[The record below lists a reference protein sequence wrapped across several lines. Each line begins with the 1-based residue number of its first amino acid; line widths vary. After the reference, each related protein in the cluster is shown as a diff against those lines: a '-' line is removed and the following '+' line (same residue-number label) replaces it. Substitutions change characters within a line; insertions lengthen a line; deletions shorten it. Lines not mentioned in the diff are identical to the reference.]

1 MFNEVRVIWK
11 IKMYFRIIKI
21 WTINNKIIIIMRI
34 NNKLSQ
40 AMSRLD

>member
-1 MFNEVRVIWK
+1 MFNEVRVFLK